1 MCSECILLIF
11 FQKSTIKNEEYDVEM
26 EKVKKDREVAMK
38 QKEALVKTLSEA
50 ANALE
55 SSLKVLV

>member
-1 MCSECILLIF
+1 MYTLDF
-11 FQKSTIKNEEYDVEM
+11 FQKSTTKNEEYDVEM

-50 ANALE
+50 ASALE

>member
-1 MCSECILLIF
+1 M
-11 FQKSTIKNEEYDVEM
+11 KNEEYSVEM

-50 ANALE
+50 ASALE
-55 SSLKVLV
+55 SSLKVFEKQQSYPV

>member
-11 FQKSTIKNEEYDVEM
+11 FQKSTTKNEEYDVEM

-38 QKEALVKTLSEA
+38 QKEALVKTSEA

>member
-1 MCSECILLIF
+1 MGTECILLIF